1 MTDLYLGDV
10 REQGASSSSQ
20 QDNIISGVYRP
31 RERSLVFVQAG
42 EDMLQQRR
50 RAVVE
55 ERGGFAVA
63 VELEQLG
70 EQREDESE

>member
-1 MTDLYLGDV
+1 
-10 REQGASSSSQ
+10 
-20 QDNIISGVYRP
+20 
-31 RERSLVFVQAG
+31 
-42 EDMLQQRR
+42 MLQQRR